1 MLLFLQ
7 QSTHPTN
14 ISHGIAV
21 SPNPPAIDKDLMQ
34 RYITM
39 QVSITEAPR
48 IVCHPTHLML
58 LSLQLALRLY
68 LAFDQELMIE
78 SGRWRPQ
85 DRAMQALVWLFVRYA
100 MWDGLT
106 WKEEKPFH
114 RPGWDG
120 DT

>member
-1 MLLFLQ
+1 MLLFLR
-7 QSTHPTN
+7 QSTYPTN
-14 ISHGIAV
+14 ISRGIAV
-21 SPNPPAIDKDLMQ
+21 GPNLPVIDQDLMQ

-78 SGRWRPQ
+78 SERWRPQ

-106 WKEEKPFH
+106 WKEEKSFH